1 MNQKNIQFRD
11 ELCDSLA
18 SALVINFKL
27 RIQKATQQLKDHSKL
42 KLSRREIA
50 RIKTKLQTR

>member
-11 ELCDSLA
+11 ELFDSLA
-18 SALVINFKL
+18 SALVTNFKL

>member
-1 MNQKNIQFRD
+1 MNQRNIKNRD
-11 ELCDSLA
+11 ELSDLLT

-27 RIQKATQQLKDHSKL
+27 RIQKTTQQLKDHSKL

-50 RIKTKLQTR
+50 RIKTRLQTR